1 MKKQFYIIFAV
12 VLILLCFIYNI
23 IVGNRYVIETDVN
36 GYNGSADKL
45 IVAIEQDKEVLK
57 VTEYHIQNEKLYI
70 TVESISSGRAF
81 ISVSA
86 TDQPDY
92 LFYSPYIYV
101 HTFGII
107 TEENW

>member
-45 IVAIEQDKEVLK
+45 IVAIEQALS
-57 VTEYHIQNEKLYI
+57 T
-70 TVESISSGRAF
+70 T
-81 ISVSA
+81 
-86 TDQPDY
+86 
-92 LFYSPYIYV
+92 
-101 HTFGII
+101 
-107 TEENW
+107 

>member
-92 LFYSPYIYV
+92 LLDFL
-101 HTFGII
+101 G
-107 TEENW
+107 N